1 VASVAEN
8 DNDIDNDDKT
18 EEASVERREDFRERG
33 SVAHSHELSQVAGL
47 AAIAIFLGWYA
58 PQIVVRAEKILINN
72 FKSIEHF
79 RVNEKNIL
87 TYLGAQWVEILY
99 ITLPFFL
106 VAAVASSLSSL
117 LQTQFNWSWKK
128 LEPDWS
134 KLNPIT
140 GIGRLFSKEML
151 VGLFKTIAKLLAVS
165 VVAWLVLAGEW
176 RKVPAL
182 LHANYAASWMY
193 WTEITQHLLWG
204 VVGLMLFV
212 GAADFIYNFITLENK
227 MKMTKQEVK
236 EETKQRESDPHVKA
250 KLRRMAREIATRKTV
265 ENTRKATV
273 LITNPTHY
281 SIAIRYELGM
291 PAPLVVA
298 KGVDFLA
305 LKMRETAKELDIP
318 IVENKSLARAIYA
331 SVKEGDEIPAGMY
344 QAISEIIRFVFKL
357 KGISIAKKT
366 DKNVQQP
373 AQDV

>member
-1 VASVAEN
+1 MSVAEN
-8 DNDIDNDDKT
+8 ENDIDNEDKT
-18 EEASVERREDFRERG
+18 EEASVERREDFREQG

-79 RVNEKNIL
+79 RVNDKNL
-87 TYLGAQWVEILY
+87 LGYLGAQWIEILY
-99 ITLPFFL
+99 ITLPFFI

-140 GIGRLFSKEML
+140 GLSRLFSKEML
-151 VGLFKTIAKLLAVS
+151 VGLLKTIAKLSAVS
-165 VVAWLVLAGEW
+165 VIAWLVLAGEW
-176 RKVPAL
+176 RKVPSL

-204 VVGLMLFV
+204 VVGLMLFI

-250 KLRRMAREIATRKTV
+250 KLRRMAREIATRKTI

-331 SVKEGDEIPAGMY
+331 SVKEGDEIPSGMY

-357 KGISIAKKT
+357 KGISISKKS
-366 DKNVQQP
+366 DKNTQQP
-373 AQDV
+373 AQDA

>member
-1 VASVAEN
+1 MSVAEN
-8 DNDIDNDDKT
+8 ENDIDNEDKT
-18 EEASVERREDFRERG
+18 EEASIERREDFREKG

-47 AAIAIFLGWYA
+47 AAIAVFLGWYA

-72 FKSIEHF
+72 FRSIEHF
-79 RVNEKNIL
+79 RVSDKNIIG
-87 TYLGAQWVEILY
+87 YLGEQWMEILY
-99 ITLPFFL
+99 ITLPFFI
-106 VAAVASSLSSL
+106 VAALAGSLSSL

-128 LEPDWS
+128 LEPNWS

-140 GIGRLFSKEML
+140 GLSRLFSKETI
-151 VGLFKTIAKLLAVS
+151 VGLLKSIAKLAAVS
-165 VVAWLVLAGEW
+165 VIAWLILAGEW
-176 RKVPAL
+176 RKVPTL

-193 WTEITQHLLWG
+193 WTEITKHLLWG
-204 VVGLMLFV
+204 VVGLMLFI

-236 EETKQRESDPHVKA
+236 EETKQRESDPHMKA
-250 KLRRMAREIATRKTV
+250 KLRRMAREIANRKTID
-265 ENTRKATV
+265 NTRKATV

-291 PAPLVVA
+291 PAPMVVA

-357 KGISIAKKT
+357 KGINIAKKT
-366 DKNVQQP
+366 DKPTNQP
-373 AQDV
+373 AQDA

>member
-1 VASVAEN
+1 MAEN
-8 DNDIDNDDKT
+8 DNDIDNEDKT
-18 EEASVERREDFRERG
+18 EDASVERREDFRERG

-79 RVNEKNIL
+79 RVNEKNL
-87 TYLGAQWVEILY
+87 LSYLGSQWFEILY

-106 VAAVASSLSSL
+106 VAAFASSAASL

-140 GIGRLFSKEML
+140 GIGRLFSKEMV
-151 VGLFKTIAKLLAVS
+151 VGLLKTIAKLTAVS
-165 VVAWLVLAGEW
+165 IISWLVLAGEW
-176 RKVPAL
+176 RKVPSL

-204 VVGLMLFV
+204 VVGLMLFI
-212 GAADFIYNFITLENK
+212 GGADFLYNFITLENK

-250 KLRRMAREIATRKTV
+250 KLRRMAREIATRKTI

-281 SIAIRYELGM
+281 SIAIRYEMGM

-305 LKMRETAKELDIP
+305 LKMRETAKELEIP

-357 KGISIAKKT
+357 KGISISKKPN
-366 DKNVQQP
+366 KNAQQP
-373 AQDV
+373 AQDT